1 MGGDRHNFLHLDSVY
16 RFKKTVYFSDK
27 EAPVNP
33 GVPAPSPTP
42 SITPSITPTNTA
54 TVTPTMTNTP
64 TVTPTMTNTP
74 TPSVAGVDAD
84 YQAVLNRATTLG
96 YTLPS
101 SGQQT
106 IQNQFVLDLKSAGIW
121 SQLDLL
127 YVMATDG
134 DGDYS
139 LLNWVSPSNFEGI
152 FNGTGTF
159 VTNEGWDRTG
169 CDYIQTQYIP
179 NTHSNNATLTSTAN
193 FVYAFDDTQF
203 ARNCYCGT
211 ITNNQQDRF
220 NSQAIPNVTYGVNGC
235 VNTFTLDTSGIGFK
249 MIQRIGTD
257 ISYYVNS
264 GTAGQTLSGG
274 TGALNT
280 SELVIGRDGGGSGN
294 CSNMTIS
301 IFGRG
306 SSLSGN
312 ESSLLTAINT
322 YMSSI

>member
-1 MGGDRHNFLHLDSVY
+1 MPYIDKDFKPTVFEYTNVNDYNRLLVYYPRKGGRRVTDPFACD
-16 RFKKTVYFSDK
+16 FSFS
-27 EAPVNP
+27 PIF
-33 GVPAPSPTP
+33 APSPTP
-42 SITPSITPTNTA
+42 TS
-54 TVTPTMTNTP
+54 TVTPTPTTTSTP
-64 TVTPTMTNTP
+64 TP
-74 TPSVAGVDAD
+74 TPSTPSVDAD

-134 DGDYS
+134 DSNYS

-152 FNGTGTF
+152 FNGIGTF
-159 VTNEGWDRTG
+159 VSNQGWDRTG

-193 FVYAFDDTQF
+193 FVYAFDDTQS

-220 NSQAIPNVTYGVNGC
+220 NSQAIPDVTYGVNGA
-235 VNTFTLDTSGIGFK
+235 TGLFTVDTSGIGFK
-249 MIQRIGTD
+249 MIQRIGND
-257 ISYYVNS
+257 VSVYVNS
-264 GTAGQTLSGG
+264 GTALQTLSGG
-274 TGALNT
+274 AGALNP
-280 SELVIGRDGGGSGN
+280 SELVIGRDGAGGGN
-294 CSNMTIS
+294 CSDMTIS

>member
-42 SITPSITPTNTA
+42 SITPSITPTNT
-54 TVTPTMTNTP
+54 P
-64 TVTPTMTNTP
+64 TVTPTMTPTNTPTTSMTP
-74 TPSVAGVDAD
+74 TPSTPSFDAD
-84 YQAVLNRATTLG
+84 YQSVLNRATTLG

-101 SGQQT
+101 SAQQT

-152 FNGTGTF
+152 YNGTGTF
-159 VTNEGWDRTG
+159 VTNEGWDRNT

-179 NTHSNNATLTSTAN
+179 NTHSNNATLNSTAN
-193 FVYAFDDTQF
+193 FVYAFNDDQYS
-203 ARNCYCGT
+203 RNCYMGT
-211 ITNNQQDRF
+211 ITNNGQDKF
-220 NSQAIPNVTYGVNGC
+220 NSQVVPTSTGYGVNGC
-235 VNTFTLDTSGIGFK
+235 VNTFTIDTSGIGFK
-249 MIQRIGTD
+249 MIQRVGTD

-280 SELVIGRDGGGSGN
+280 SELVIGRDGSGAGN
-294 CSNMTIS
+294 CSVMTIS

-312 ESSLLTAINT
+312 ESSLLSAINT